1 MALGCSWSLAWWVC
15 CCAPCRW
22 NFIVIRNFIL
32 LLLWIVSSRGLYLNI
47 SAILLTRVPVL
58 VPLLPPMFG
67 YLKRFFHFTG
77 INAFLWEFIVIGHGP
92 LQYHESGLP
101 DICVGCVGL
110 FPGVRIVRI
119 FPVKIVKI
127 MFPVNDLQ
135 RLTDILF

>member
-1 MALGCSWSLAWWVC
+1 MDCHNST
-15 CCAPCRW
+15 
-22 NFIVIRNFIL
+22 L

-135 RLTDILF
+135 RLTDIPS